1 MAQYTIAILAAG
13 HLPGIIK
20 LVRPFSSESVATIAR
35 KIGTAQPVISLD
47 TQDFS
52 LEIGEEDGITM
63 QHNLLLTL
71 IGALE
76 HAGATVEIKLHL
88 DDCTEVVSME
98 ALHNLLESELIYLA
112 QAHD

>member
-13 HLPGIIK
+13 NLPGIIK
-20 LVRPFSSESVATIAR
+20 LVRAFSTESVAAIAR

-52 LEIGEEDGITM
+52 LEISEKDGITM
-63 QHNLLLTL
+63 QYNLLLTL

-76 HAGATVEIKLHL
+76 HAGATVQIQLQL
-88 DDCTEVVSME
+88 DDSMEVVSIE
-98 ALHNLLESELIYLA
+98 ALHNLLESELTYLA